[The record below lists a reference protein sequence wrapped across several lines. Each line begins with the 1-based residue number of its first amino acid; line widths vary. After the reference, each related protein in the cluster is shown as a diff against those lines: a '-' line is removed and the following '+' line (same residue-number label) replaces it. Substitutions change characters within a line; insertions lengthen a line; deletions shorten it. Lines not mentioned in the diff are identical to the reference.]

1 MKKIDKKGNN
11 KYTEIS
17 NRNSTAEMVI
27 VRRYRFK
34 NDAILT
40 PSGVVKVIL
49 DHLATLKP
57 GEILQ
62 INFEEDCIW
71 ETRVTDTTIRDDPG
85 HLDTIEM
92 ADKEVYNF
100 VYDSSQPSLRLVGKI
115 PTSVVNAMNDISS
128 FA

>member
-1 MKKIDKKGNN
+1 
-11 KYTEIS
+11 
-17 NRNSTAEMVI
+17 MVI
-27 VRRYRFK
+27 VRRRRFK

-71 ETRVTDTTIRDDPG
+71 ETRVTDMTIRDDPG

-100 VYDSSQPSLRLVGKI
+100 VNISSQRSLTLVGEI
-115 PTSVVNAMNDISS
+115 PKSVVNAMNDISS